1 MECSVIDY
9 DLGIIKK
16 HELTR
21 KEREEDVLNMMD
33 YQGANTGAVLLGY
46 EDNEIIDDIV
56 LKVVINNEPTLNL
69 VTQDGVRHTL
79 WKMTI

>member
-33 YQGANTGAVLLGY
+33 Y
-46 EDNEIIDDIV
+46 
-56 LKVVINNEPTLNL
+56 
-69 VTQDGVRHTL
+69 
-79 WKMTI
+79 